1 MQPKKL
7 PKQMEDQAVS
17 LQYEDEE
24 TKLQNF
30 LKALSLPPVKED
42 RKSEFKQS
50 LEKEVEKQC
59 KIFKEEM
66 ENRFL
71 TTKHSTQ
78 AQVAIGDEES

>member
-1 MQPKKL
+1 MESGMQPKKL

-50 LEKEVEKQC
+50 

-66 ENRFL
+66 KNRFL